1 MLLPGFFMSGA
12 RHAEGY
18 SIRINEMT
26 GAMDAMEH
34 DAVTASTAELDEW
47 LKRDPGLEMYDR
59 GVALLGLHSEVMNY
73 ALLAEERAM
82 TCGDTAAA
90 MGLLETALNAREQV
104 LKASRGPFGF
114 RPLQYID
121 PYLLQDAAVA
131 GRPDL
136 IDRAITLEVANSE
149 ADVNNGG
156 RYDARIAVQVQARD
170 SIPHLKAIREAAVR
184 EPGIRQVDLL
194 AQCPGTDRKTVSSLV
209 DQLAAVGILATGKVG
224 NRVHIWPA
232 GHPEAPAGDRL
243 RRTERD
249 FLREP
254 DAGGSSAP
262 AWAFHP
268 EQALDWA
275 LQVLSLM
282 EASLA
287 MAERDTTAIPQP
299 TDLRMPTLSAY
310 DAEGH
315 LCGISERP
323 DEMVV
328 WGHIDE
334 EAARR
339 ILDRHLQL
347 TGVQGRRREKWLGTQ
362 VKHTH
367 LEREARTVRRYGREQ
382 VIWLLKEAPAES
394 EWTVPVTVLKP
405 VGKSPGTIPTEQQI
419 MWLSPQSRSK

>member
-1 MLLPGFFMSGA
+1 MM
-12 RHAEGY
+12 
-18 SIRINEMT
+18 
-26 GAMDAMEH
+26 GAMDATRLE
-34 DAVTASTAELDEW
+34 DGRAAITDPDEW
-47 LKRDPGLEMYDR
+47 LKHERGLIL
-59 GVALLGLHSEVMNY
+59 AGLHSEVMNY
-73 ALLAEERAM
+73 ALLAGEQAM
-82 TCGDTAAA
+82 TRGETVAA
-90 MGLLETALNAREQV
+90 MGLLETALDARENVLQV
-104 LKASRGPFGF
+104 SHGPFGY

-136 IDRAITLEVANSE
+136 IDRAIALEVANSE

-156 RYDARIAVQVQARD
+156 RYDARIAVQVQARE
-170 SIPHLKAIREAAVR
+170 SIPHLKAILEAAGR

-194 AQCPGTDRKTVSSLV
+194 AHCPGTDRKTVSFLV

-224 NRVHIWPA
+224 NRVHIWQA
-232 GHPEAPAGDRL
+232 GHAEAPTSDRL

-249 FLREP
+249 LLREP
-254 DAGGSSAP
+254 DAAGANVP
-262 AWAFHP
+262 AWALHP
-268 EQALDWA
+268 GQALGWA
-275 LQVLSLM
+275 QQVLRLM
-282 EASLA
+282 ETSLA
-287 MAERDTTAIPQP
+287 NPELDTTLVPQP
-299 TDLRMPTLSAY
+299 ADLRMPPMSAY
-310 DAEGH
+310 DSEGH

-328 WGHIDE
+328 WEHIDD

-347 TGVQGRRREKWLGTQ
+347 AGVQGRRREKWLGAQ

-382 VIWLLKEAPAES
+382 IIWLLKEAPAES